1 MFQTTNQLKLQQII
15 WNWSLCSSRSKFAV
29 ANTWQSFWLFLKV
42 FAHTL
47 IAETTKQIIHR
58 LSGNLVI
65 LRITQGICQDLWVY
79 GKNLGQWGVDSRSSN
94 FASWGKKHEKNSSSM
109 AIHHNIPI
117 MNCHYYPDLRP
128 ICQFHSLYGAWK
140 NHTQPCHSTPA
151 AAMERAFGTP
161 ERPRV
166 SLLLLKQNLNM
177 INKHNYTPSGHQ
189 ICFAGKSTI

>member
-15 WNWSLCSSRSKFAV
+15 WNWSLCSNRSKFAV

-94 FASWGKKHEKNSSSM
+94 FASWGKEPEKKTAVAWQFTIIYPAWIATITQIYAQFANFIRCTGHEKT
-109 AIHHNIPI
+109 IPA
-117 MNCHYYPDLRP
+117 DLLCSHATQRP
-128 ICQFHSLYGAWK
+128 QQRWNVPS
-140 NHTQPCHSTPA
+140 
-151 AAMERAFGTP
+151 E
-161 ERPRV
+161 
-166 SLLLLKQNLNM
+166 LLKD
-177 INKHNYTPSGHQ
+177 HGFRC
-189 ICFAGKSTI
+189 CFSSRIWTW